1 MKLRVR
7 DFQVRFMRDKGNLI
21 YPGNVHPVGAQ
32 RSAERM
38 IERAIA
44 RPATCTKPGGLWLVV
59 GGSGGFGTAARVALA
74 TDFGADT
81 ISLSFHL
88 PPTPNHPDPAKA
100 IGSAAWHRDVA
111 VERALAALGRT
122 TASLN
127 LDAFDPATIDAVRG
141 LMNTRFAGRKID
153 GIVWALAA
161 PKGLDPR
168 SGAIVSSALK
178 PCGKSAVLKTF
189 TERTADAPSQVE
201 EALIPAGTPEEAVGT
216 QYVMGGRPIEH
227 WVNRLLRLELLAEGA
242 TLLTV
247 SYRGTRFNAPVYRD
261 GLLGL
266 AKADL
271 EFYTRALDALLRRRV
286 GGRAIAVQAP
296 AVITEASAA
305 IPGSAFYIGLL
316 VDVLGSRFEDPLDS
330 MRRMFGDHV
339 APGKTPALDADHLL
353 RIDDREQDPNLLSE
367 VQVRWD
373 ALAVGDAMD
382 PRVYDR
388 FFGEYA
394 QTRGFSVP
402 GVDYD
407 AEFDTEVVCRADD
420 LPDFAPRG

>member
-1 MKLRVR
+1 
-7 DFQVRFMRDKGNLI
+7 MRDKGNLI

-38 IERAIA
+38 IERALA
-44 RPATCTKPGGLWLVV
+44 HPTSYPKPGGLWLVI

-81 ISLSFHL
+81 ISLSYHL
-88 PPTPNHPDPAKA
+88 PPKPDHSDPGKA
-100 IGSAAWHRDVA
+100 IGSAAWHRDIA
-111 VERALAALGRT
+111 VERGLKKLGRT

-127 LDAFDPATIDAVRG
+127 LDAFQPATVDVVRN
-141 LMNTRFAGRKID
+141 LLATRYAGRKLD

-161 PKGLDPR
+161 PKGIDPR

-189 TERTADAPSQVE
+189 TERTADAPSRVE
-201 EALIPAGTPEEAVGT
+201 EALIPAGTPEEAIGT

-227 WVNRLLRLELLAEGA
+227 WVNRLLRNDLLAEGA

-247 SYRGTRFNAPVYRD
+247 SYRGTRFMAPIYRD

-271 EFYTRALDALLRRRV
+271 EFYTRALDALMKRRI

-305 IPGSAFYIGLL
+305 IPGSPFYIGLL
-316 VDVLGSRFEDPLDS
+316 VDVLGPRFEDPLDS
-330 MRRMFGDHV
+330 MRRMFGDHI
-339 APGKTPALDADHLL
+339 APGKTPLLDADQLL
-353 RIDDREQDPNLLSE
+353 RIDDREQDPNLMNE

-373 ALAVGDAMD
+373 ALAVGDPMD

-388 FFGEYA
+388 FFAEYA
-394 QTRGFSVP
+394 QTRGFAVP

-420 LPDFAPRG
+420 LQDQLIGA

>member
-1 MKLRVR
+1 
-7 DFQVRFMRDKGNLI
+7 MRDKGNLI

-38 IERAIA
+38 IERALA
-44 RPATCTKPGGLWLVV
+44 QKTHYPKPGGLWLVV

-74 TDFGADT
+74 TDFGADS
-81 ISLSFHL
+81 ISLSYHL
-88 PPTPNHPDPAKA
+88 PPKPEHDDPTKA

-111 VERALAALGRT
+111 IERGLKKLGRT

-127 LDAFDPATIDAVRG
+127 LDAFQPSTVDAVRNV
-141 LMNTRFAGRKID
+141 LATRFAGRKLD

-189 TERTADAPSQVE
+189 TERTKDAPSRVE
-201 EALIPAGTPEEAVGT
+201 ESLIQPGTPEEAVGT

-227 WVNRLLRLELLAEGA
+227 WVNRLLRHELLAEGA

-271 EFYTRALDALLRRRV
+271 EFYTRALDALMRRRI

-316 VDVLGSRFEDPLDS
+316 VDVLGPRFEDPLDS
-330 MRRMFGDHV
+330 MRRMFGDHI
-339 APGKTPALDADHLL
+339 APGKVPVLDADHLL

-367 VQVRWD
+367 VQVRWE
-373 ALAVGDAMD
+373 ALTVGDPMD
-382 PRVYDR
+382 NRVYDR

-420 LPDFAPRG
+420 LADQLIAG